1 MMLRRIG
8 VVAGREFRRFHSVG
22 VATARNWKYGRGIAH
37 KWGWAGLGWIRL
49 GGNNAG
55 GPSLDSTA

>member
-8 VVAGREFRRFHSVG
+8 VAAGREFRRFHSVG

-37 KWGWAGLGWIRL
+37 KLGWAGLDPVGREQRRW
-49 GGNNAG
+49 
-55 GPSLDSTA
+55 P